1 MGGNEKE
8 GIILKKE
15 YDFSNARKN
24 PYMKSIKQQSFFS
37 MENILREAGAAP
49 VTLNQKSERM
59 KELGR
64 D

>member
-1 MGGNEKE
+1 M
-8 GIILKKE
+8 ILKKE

-24 PYMKSIKQQSFFS
+24 PYIKSIKQQSFFS

-59 KELGR
+59 KELGK